1 MQQSLKHLGPGN
13 FAMVMGLAGLALAW
27 KRAEDLM
34 GAQALW
40 GAAAFGLLAALFF
53 VALLGASL
61 LRWRRHPEAWQ
72 EDLRHPVRH
81 AFVAALPVSMILV
94 STVAWALL
102 GRHPLVQALWM
113 LGCALQF
120 GVTVWVLA
128 RFLKGPAVG
137 MAALTPVLII
147 PVVGNVLA
155 PLAGPGLGHAPWA
168 AAQFGLG
175 LLLWPLVMG
184 LLLLRLVQQGLW
196 PERLLATTFISVAP
210 PAVVGL
216 SALQLGAPE
225 LLGWMAWGMALGF
238 LLLSASVLGRVRR
251 QGFAL
256 PWWAMSFPIAAFAA
270 LSLRLVGG
278 LLGIA
283 LLALA
288 SVVVLGLLLA
298 TWRALR
304 AGQLWVPEP
313 VATLQPATP

>member
-27 KRAEDLM
+27 KRAEGLM
-34 GAQALW
+34 GEQALQVAAGF
-40 GAAAFGLLAALFF
+40 GALAALAF
-53 VALLGASL
+53 VALGVASL
-61 LRWRRHPEAWQ
+61 LRWQRHPEAWL
-72 EDLRHPVRH
+72 EDFRHPVRH
-81 AFVAALPVSMILV
+81 AFVAALPVSLILV
-94 STVAWALL
+94 STVAWALF
-102 GRHPLVQALWM
+102 GPHPLTQALWM
-113 LGCALQF
+113 LGCAAQF

-128 RFLKGPAVG
+128 RFLKGPATG
-137 MAALTPVLII
+137 MASLTPVLII

-155 PLAGPGLGHAPWA
+155 PLAGVGLGLPNWA

-184 LLLLRLVQQGLW
+184 LLLLRLVQQGMW
-196 PERLLATTFISVAP
+196 PERLLATSFITVAP

-225 LLGWMAWGMALGF
+225 PLAWMAWGMALGF
-238 LLLSASVLGRVRR
+238 LLVSGSVLGRVRR

-256 PWWAMSFPIAAFAA
+256 PWWGMSFPLAAFAA
-270 LSLRLVGG
+270 LSLRLQGG
-278 LLGIA
+278 LLGIL

-288 SVVVLGLLLA
+288 SVVVVGLLLA
-298 TWRALR
+298 TWRAAR